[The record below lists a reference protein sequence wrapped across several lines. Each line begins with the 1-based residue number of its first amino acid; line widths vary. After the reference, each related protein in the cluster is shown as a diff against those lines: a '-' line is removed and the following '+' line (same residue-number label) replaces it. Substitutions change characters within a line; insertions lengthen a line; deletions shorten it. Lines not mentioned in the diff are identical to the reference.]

1 MVRKL
6 VLAVAAA
13 SALMSSNMVQ
23 ALGVGEINL
32 RSALNQPLEAE
43 IELLQVRDL
52 SSSEIRP
59 LLASPDDF
67 GKAGIERSFFLT
79 DLTFTPVVRP
89 DGKAVIK
96 VTSTRP
102 VKEPYLNFLME
113 VRWPSGRV
121 LREFTL
127 LLDPP
132 LYQPTPV
139 TASAPVARSAT
150 PATGDIVRPAPG
162 QPASA
167 AAAGSQTPRTA
178 APRQPAG
185 QASGEW
191 KTNHADTLW
200 EIALKSRPQGASV
213 QQTMLAIQD
222 INPTA
227 FSGNNINNLRANH
240 TLNLPTAE
248 QAAAR
253 SHAEAVAEVASQTAS
268 WRNRAPASEPTARQL
283 DARERDA
290 AGPAPSQSSNEDSLR
305 LVSGTDEAS
314 ETNTDSAADGENGGL
329 RDALDRTKEQL
340 DSTER
345 EKDELTDRLADLEGQ
360 LDTLQRLLE
369 LKDAQLAALQQELSG
384 NGELPDVLPV
394 PAEEG
399 GAETALEESL
409 APVETLPEEPVES
422 SADMETDAEP
432 AGNGEE
438 ASDETDASEEQL
450 AVAPVATPTNE
461 QPSGGPGDTAPEQ
474 PAPVAPVSEQPRM
487 DSGSPEALL
496 QRFMQNQSLLLGAG
510 AVALLVLLLILMAVA
525 RRNARREAELADSFI
540 AQSALAGDNTDAG
553 SEGSDF
559 NVALAGAQT
568 DAADDMDLARDPL
581 VEADALIA
589 YGKLD
594 EAAEALQTAIHEE
607 PERTDLRLKMMEVE
621 GLRENP
627 QGYAVQAEALRR
639 MGMDDAAVELMN
651 ARYPLMAV
659 GLVTGAA
666 LMADGEQAE
675 PAESLSIDDQG
686 GVDDNVALDAE
697 ADEFDFTDFGLEE
710 EAAASLADADGREEV
725 GFDLD
730 FDLDE
735 SLEESLEENPDQALD
750 EALTDLA
757 ETDSTTQPAV
767 EPAPVE
773 PAEQPVSPAPL
784 DDFEL
789 TLDDELQAD
798 NLLAEFEAMSLA
810 GADND
815 SREAAA
821 EPDDSSFALTDDDLA
836 GFEAELQSA
845 MNNDAA
851 QVSGEAGHDEF
862 STTPNEGSMP
872 AENLD
877 DDDFDFLSD
886 TDECAT
892 KLDLA
897 RAYIDMG
904 DEEGARDILAE
915 VVEEGTQQQQQDARE
930 LMGQLG

>member
-1 MVRKL
+1 
-6 VLAVAAA
+6 
-13 SALMSSNMVQ
+13 MSSNMVQ

-132 LYQPTPV
+132 LYQATPV
-139 TASAPVARSAT
+139 TASAPIARPAT
-150 PATGDIVRPAPG
+150 PAAGNIVRPAPA
-162 QPASA
+162 QQSSTPA
-167 AAAGSQTPRTA
+167 AAAQAPRTA
-178 APRQPAG
+178 GSSQPAG

-191 KTNHADTLW
+191 KTSRADTLW
-200 EIALKSRPQGASV
+200 DIALKSRPQGASV

-227 FSGNNINNLRANH
+227 FSGSNINNLRANH
-240 TLNLPTAE
+240 TLTLPTAE
-248 QAAAR
+248 QAATR
-253 SHAEAVAEVASQTAS
+253 SHAEAVAQVASQTAA

-290 AGPAPSQSSNEDSLR
+290 AGPAPSQSRNGDSLR
-305 LVSGTDEAS
+305 LVSGADEAS
-314 ETNTDSAADGENGGL
+314 ENNTDSAADGENGGL

-345 EKDELTDRLADLEGQ
+345 EKSELTDRLADLEGQ

-384 NGELPDVLPV
+384 NGQLPDVLPV

-409 APVETLPEEPVES
+409 APIETVPENLAELP
-422 SADMETDAEP
+422 ADAETDAEP
-432 AGNGEE
+432 ADNGEE
-438 ASDETDASEEQL
+438 AGGEADAGEEQL
-450 AVAPVATPTNE
+450 AVAPVATPAEE
-461 QPSGGPGDTAPEQ
+461 QPVAGPDNAAPEQ
-474 PAPVAPVSEQPRM
+474 PAPAAPVGEQPRM
-487 DSGSPEALL
+487 ESGSPEALL

-510 AVALLVLLLILMAVA
+510 AVALLLLLLILMAVA
-525 RRNARREAELADSFI
+525 RRNARREAELADNFI
-540 AQSALAGDNTDAG
+540 AQSAVDDGNADVG
-553 SEGSDF
+553 SEDSDF
-559 NVALAGAQT
+559 NVALAEAQT
-568 DAADDMDLARDPL
+568 DTADDLDIAQDPL

-594 EAAEALQTAIHEE
+594 QAAEALQAAIHEE

-621 GLRENP
+621 ALRENP
-627 QGYAVQAEALRR
+627 QGYAAQAEALRR
-639 MGMDDAAVELMN
+639 MGMDDAAVEMLN
-651 ARYPLMAV
+651 ARYPLMAA
-659 GLVTGAA
+659 GLVSGAA
-666 LMADGEQAE
+666 LMADDSEAEQFQELE
-675 PAESLSIDDQG
+675 PTEELSIDQQERA
-686 GVDDNVALDAE
+686 DDGVALDAE

-710 EAAASLADADGREEV
+710 EAAASLADASTGEEA

-735 SLEESLEENPDQALD
+735 NLEQNPDQALD
-750 EALTDLA
+750 EVLTDLA
-757 ETDSTTQPAV
+757 APDAADAADADA

-773 PAEQPVSPAPL
+773 PVESPAPL

-810 GADND
+810 GADTD
-815 SREAAA
+815 STESATEA
-821 EPDDSSFALTDDDLA
+821 EDSSFALTDEDLA

-845 MNNDAA
+845 MGSDDAGNEPA
-851 QVSGEAGHDEF
+851 
-862 STTPNEGSMP
+862 TTFNEDSMP
-872 AENLD
+872 AESLE

-915 VVEEGTQQQQQDARE
+915 VVEEGNQQQQQDARE
-930 LMGQLG
+930 MMGQLG

>member
-139 TASAPVARSAT
+139 TAAAPIAGPATSTAGSIVRPTPAQQSST
-150 PATGDIVRPAPG
+150 PATGTPAPRATA
-162 QPASA
+162 P
-167 AAAGSQTPRTA
+167 SQA
-178 APRQPAG
+178 AG

-191 KTNHADTLW
+191 KTSHADTLW

-227 FSGNNINNLRANH
+227 FSGSNINNLRANH
-240 TLNLPTAE
+240 TLTLPTAE
-248 QAAAR
+248 QAATR
-253 SHAEAVAEVASQTAS
+253 SHAEAVAQVSSQTAA
-268 WRNRAPASEPTARQL
+268 WRNRVPASEPTARQL

-290 AGPAPSQSSNEDSLR
+290 AGPAPSQSRNEDSLR

-314 ETNTDSAADGENGGL
+314 ENNTDSAADGENGGL

-369 LKDAQLAALQQELSG
+369 LKDAQLAALQQELGG

-409 APVETLPEEPVES
+409 APIEALLEDPAES
-422 SADMETDAEP
+422 PADAETDAEP
-432 AGNGEE
+432 ADDGEP
-438 ASDETDASEEQL
+438 ADETDASEEQL
-450 AVAPVATPTNE
+450 AVAPVVTPAGE
-461 QPSGGPGDTAPEQ
+461 QPATGPDNTAPEQ
-474 PAPVAPVSEQPRM
+474 PAPAAPAGEQPRM

-510 AVALLVLLLILMAVA
+510 AVALLLLLLILMAVA
-525 RRNARREAELADSFI
+525 RRNARREAELADNFI
-540 AQSALAGDNTDAG
+540 AQSAVDDENTDAG

-559 NVALAGAQT
+559 NVALAEAQSDT
-568 DAADDMDLARDPL
+568 ADDMDLARDPL

-594 EAAEALQTAIHEE
+594 QAAEALQAAINEE

-621 GLRENP
+621 ALRENP
-627 QGYAVQAEALRR
+627 QGYAAQAEALRR

-651 ARYPLMAV
+651 ARYPLMAA

-666 LMADGEQAE
+666 LMADDDEAV
-675 PAESLSIDDQG
+675 PLSIDDQG
-686 GVDDNVALDAE
+686 SVDDSVALDAE

-710 EAAASLADADGREEV
+710 EAAASLADASSTEEV

-730 FDLDE
+730 FDLD
-735 SLEESLEENPDQALD
+735 ESLEENPDQALD

-757 ETDSTTQPAV
+757 AADAIEQPAA
-767 EPAPVE
+767 EPAPL
-773 PAEQPVSPAPL
+773 EQPAPSAPL

-798 NLLAEFEAMSLA
+798 NLLAEFEAMNLA
-810 GADND
+810 GANTD
-815 SREAAA
+815 SSDVAA
-821 EPDDSSFALTDDDLA
+821 EQDDSSFTLTDDDLA

-845 MNNDAA
+845 MNSDASD
-851 QVSGEAGHDEF
+851 QPSDDDGRDELA
-862 STTPNEGSMP
+862 TTLTEDSMP
-872 AENLD
+872 AESLD

-915 VVEEGTQQQQQDARE
+915 VVEEGNQQQQQDARE
-930 LMGQLG
+930 MMGQLG